1 MGLKDLCCRYRS
13 RRGDMGLAVSEGR
26 HYHVFVFSDSYG
38 LFFQA
43 ILATAAS
50 MVFSLLLL
58 EQSAWL
64 AWHLRQHT
72 QRRWRCHLKQ
82 RLRLETCLKKTENE
96 QKNTFGIPRGVI
108 LICCLLYAPEMSYAH
123 FFSWKQSKELC
134 IWVPAQK
141 LALILV
147 HLQFFAWE
155 GRCGWGKNGLDSCFL
170 RRFVKYAAVCCNF
183 GWMLSF
189 CWSYMDSDA
198 SPKCCHF
205 VNASLN
211 AFTESLDQAL
221 PLQPK
226 IIERKGS
233 QKSERTARGL

>member
-58 EQSAWL
+58 EQPAWL
-64 AWHLRQHT
+64 TWHLRQHT
-72 QRRWRCHLKQ
+72 QRRWRCHPKQ
-82 RLRLETCLKKTENE
+82 RLRLETCLKKNRKRTKKHIWNS
-96 QKNTFGIPRGVI
+96 KRSHSDMLPFVCTWNVI
-108 LICCLLYAPEMSYAH
+108 CSLLFLKE
-123 FFSWKQSKELC
+123 SKELC

-147 HLQFFAWE
+147 HLLFFAWE
-155 GRCGWGKNGLDSCFL
+155 GRCGWGKNG
-170 RRFVKYAAVCCNF
+170 
-183 GWMLSF
+183 
-189 CWSYMDSDA
+189 
-198 SPKCCHF
+198 
-205 VNASLN
+205 
-211 AFTESLDQAL
+211 
-221 PLQPK
+221 
-226 IIERKGS
+226 
-233 QKSERTARGL
+233 